1 MWQPDLSLFDGPKY
15 LALTRSLR
23 EAIRRGEL
31 AEGSRLPPVRD
42 LAWRLGMTPGTV
54 ARAYQIATQEGL
66 LEAAVGRGTF
76 VAASEPRFGA
86 SQPLFLEPRAGT
98 HDLAAAGS
106 RPADLRTPQLPD
118 VGQGA
123 AIAAV
128 LARMAEAGAS
138 DYLGYP
144 GLRRDGT
151 LRRAFAQWLEDR
163 VLGPVA
169 ADDIVLTHGG
179 QNGINLALQCCL
191 KGARPHVVCEELA
204 YPGFRHAARLN
215 RAEIVPVEIDG
226 AGMCAEAL
234 DAACRRTGAR
244 IVCVTTDAQNPTT
257 ARMPRERR
265 DEIVKVARRHDLQII
280 EDDCYSIQSA
290 TEPALRALAPERTWH
305 VTSISKALAAGL
317 RFGAVVCPPGLG
329 EAGRLAAQH
338 AYFGLARPVTE
349 IVEALLVSGEA
360 ARLRDKVHAVFAQ
373 RLELTL
379 NILGRYD
386 LAWQRGLAFVWL
398 RLPQGWRASTFARD
412 AETAGVLVRSA
423 DEFALIGSHTPNAVR
438 IALNGALPERD
449 FARALEVMARLL
461 DNPPGDLPV

>member
-1 MWQPDLSLFDGPKY
+1 MWQPDLSIYDGPKY

-31 AEGSRLPPVRD
+31 EEGTRLPPVRD

-76 VAASEPRFGA
+76 VAATSPTFGA
-86 SQPLFLEPRAGT
+86 SQPLFMEPRTGGQPRS
-98 HDLAAAGS
+98 GS
-106 RPADLRTPQLPD
+106 GLGPLDLRTPQLPD
-118 VGQGA
+118 VGQGV
-123 AIAAV
+123 AIAGILGRIA
-128 LARMAEAGAS
+128 ATGNC

-144 GLRRDGT
+144 GLKRDGN
-151 LRRAFAQWLEDR
+151 LRRAFAEWLEDR
-163 VLGPVA
+163 VLGPIA
-169 ADDIVLTHGG
+169 PDDIVLTHGG

-191 KGARPHVVCEELA
+191 KGGRPQVVCEELA

-226 AGMCAEAL
+226 AGMRADAL

-265 DEIVKVARRHDLQII
+265 AEIVAVARRHDLQII
-280 EDDCYSIQSA
+280 EDDCYSIQTAVDPS
-290 TEPALRALAPERTWH
+290 LRALAPERTWH

-338 AYFGLARPVTE
+338 AYFGLARPVSE
-349 IVEALLVSGEA
+349 IVEELLVSGEA
-360 ARLRDKVHAVFAQ
+360 ARLRDKVHEVFAR

-379 NILGRYD
+379 NILGRYE

-398 RLPQGWRASTFARD
+398 QLPQGWRASTFARD

-423 DEFALIGSHTPNAVR
+423 DEFALIGSHSPNGVR

-449 FARALEVMARLL
+449 FASALEVMARLL